1 MKETIKLPNV
11 YVIFDQDSKSTPK
24 FINNNWGN
32 IKNFYIGNEIIIK
45 NLLLLKNY
53 LIRPK

>member
-45 NLLLLKNY
+45 NLLLEA
-53 LIRPK
+53 